1 MTGVTME
8 LRQLRYFI
16 AVAEEGS
23 FGGAAQRVHVTQPPV
38 TRQIHALEQEL
49 KVTLFV
55 RTPRGAILTEAGRV
69 FLEEARESIERSRRA
84 GERSRAADRGEIGR
98 LTVAFFGSSIYQAV
112 PMILRRFRAQVPLAQ
127 IVLVSMGKD
136 RQQEDLRAGAIDI
149 GFSRYFN
156 PAPDIRSEENT
167 SELQS
172 LMRISYAVFCL
183 KKKKSQYIIN
193 SKD

>member
-69 FLEEARESIERSRRA
+69 FLEEAREIIERSR
-84 GERSRAADRGEIGR
+84 
-98 LTVAFFGSSIYQAV
+98 
-112 PMILRRFRAQVPLAQ
+112 
-127 IVLVSMGKD
+127 
-136 RQQEDLRAGAIDI
+136 
-149 GFSRYFN
+149 
-156 PAPDIRSEENT
+156 SEEHT

-183 KKKKSQYIIN
+183 KKKKTKTQEHTII
-193 SKD
+193 KDSYSLKTITKHESTKNIQKLINFSNQEQAL

>member
-1 MTGVTME
+1 MV
-8 LRQLRYFI
+8 RRPP
-16 AVAEEGS
+16 GS
-23 FGGAAQRVHVTQPPV
+23 TP
-38 TRQIHALEQEL
+38 TD
-49 KVTLFV
+49 TLFPYTTLF
-55 RTPRGAILTEAGRV
+55 R
-69 FLEEARESIERSRRA
+69 SIERSRRA
-84 GERSRAADRGEIGR
+84 GERSRSADRGEIGR

-136 RQQEDLRAGAIDI
+136 RQQEALRSGAIDI

-156 PAPDIRSEENT
+156 RSEEHT

-183 KKKKSQYIIN
+183 KKKNYNTHNQLHT
-193 SKD
+193 DQLTFTL

>member
-69 FLEEARESIERSRRA
+69 FLEEAREIIERSRR
-84 GERSRAADRGEIGR
+84 
-98 LTVAFFGSSIYQAV
+98 
-112 PMILRRFRAQVPLAQ
+112 
-127 IVLVSMGKD
+127 
-136 RQQEDLRAGAIDI
+136 
-149 GFSRYFN
+149 
-156 PAPDIRSEENT
+156 RSEERRVGKECVST
-167 SELQS
+167 CRSRWS
-172 LMRISYAVFCL
+172 TYH
-183 KKKKSQYIIN
+183 
-193 SKD
+193 